1 MIIDYSE
8 EKYIKLL
15 IKELSL
21 LGYDTSD
28 KSNIVDIVKNLF
40 DVDKENIDKKNK
52 ILNSLNFEN
61 RTEEELDDFLNFL
74 GIKRF
79 KNYSDTNKS
88 ISIYNYGDFDIIL
101 KENTII
107 KYKNE
112 WFINSIEQ
120 KIKSK
125 SQSVVYFQSS
135 NTIFSDNYNY
145 LILGDLKI
153 ILDGLEVEGL
163 HNFENKIKYLENN
176 LAFLKY
182 SDTEYKESDIEFFNR
197 ASSMLQ
203 TYGDSN
209 IRKIK
214 NYIKGIEGVSDVIID
229 EEYDNIKVIVI
240 PVNIVSLDKILEQ
253 ASEAVEY
260 FASSHMEI
268 IKPSVMEIEISG
280 VYNQLL
286 EWFSNNNEIDLK
298 KILSELEIQLT
309 YYLKELYFSNN
320 KKISRD
326 TIEFIINKYFTDN
339 NIYFSLNEK
348 KLKINYFVFSSTDY
362 KYPIVVG
369 ELLPRTHKELLA
381 DICIMRGVI

>member
-125 SQSVVYFQSS
+125 SQSIVYFQSS
-135 NTIFSDNYNY
+135 NTIF
-145 LILGDLKI
+145 
-153 ILDGLEVEGL
+153 
-163 HNFENKIKYLENN
+163 
-176 LAFLKY
+176 
-182 SDTEYKESDIEFFNR
+182 
-197 ASSMLQ
+197 
-203 TYGDSN
+203 
-209 IRKIK
+209 
-214 NYIKGIEGVSDVIID
+214 
-229 EEYDNIKVIVI
+229 
-240 PVNIVSLDKILEQ
+240 
-253 ASEAVEY
+253 
-260 FASSHMEI
+260 
-268 IKPSVMEIEISG
+268 
-280 VYNQLL
+280 
-286 EWFSNNNEIDLK
+286 
-298 KILSELEIQLT
+298 
-309 YYLKELYFSNN
+309 
-320 KKISRD
+320 
-326 TIEFIINKYFTDN
+326 
-339 NIYFSLNEK
+339 
-348 KLKINYFVFSSTDY
+348 
-362 KYPIVVG
+362 
-369 ELLPRTHKELLA
+369 
-381 DICIMRGVI
+381 